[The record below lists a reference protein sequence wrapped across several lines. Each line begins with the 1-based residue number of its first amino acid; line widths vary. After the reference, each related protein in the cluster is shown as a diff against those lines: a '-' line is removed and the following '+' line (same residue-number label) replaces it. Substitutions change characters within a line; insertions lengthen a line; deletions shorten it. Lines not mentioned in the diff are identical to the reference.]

1 MEVYILDSLYR
12 RIAVVDKFESLIW
25 AERMRAAG
33 DFELHIVSSAQNRSI
48 FVPGVNLA
56 VNTSTRI
63 MTVET
68 VQDSTDDE
76 GRRVLKITGPSL
88 ENVLRQRI
96 IAMDDAGEWV
106 PWESDEDDPRA
117 IATDMFHDICVTG
130 ILNAGDIISGVTE
143 GSFYPTDTIDEPSDL
158 IVYIPD
164 IQDLYTGL
172 KDLCDAYMMGFRLV
186 RHPVTN
192 TLYFDVYMG
201 SDRTTAQ
208 TALGAVVFSP
218 DLDNLRNTNRLTSSA
233 LFKNVAYVVNDTDH
247 EVVYLDDVD
256 PGIEGFER
264 RVLLVSCD
272 EGLTSEEMIQKG
284 VDELAKS
291 RMMTALDGQLATLT
305 SYIYEVDY
313 YLGDLVELRD
323 DDGTTSNMQVTEQI
337 FIHDKEGERAY
348 PTLTMN
354 TFIFPGSWIAW
365 DFAQE
370 WDDLTTEHWDELP

>member
-218 DLDNLRNTNRLTSSA
+218 DRKS
-233 LFKNVAYVVNDTDH
+233 VV
-247 EVVYLDDVD
+247 
-256 PGIEGFER
+256 
-264 RVLLVSCD
+264 
-272 EGLTSEEMIQKG
+272 
-284 VDELAKS
+284 
-291 RMMTALDGQLATLT
+291 
-305 SYIYEVDY
+305 
-313 YLGDLVELRD
+313 
-323 DDGTTSNMQVTEQI
+323 
-337 FIHDKEGERAY
+337 
-348 PTLTMN
+348 
-354 TFIFPGSWIAW
+354 
-365 DFAQE
+365 
-370 WDDLTTEHWDELP
+370 

>member
-256 PGIEGFER
+256 PVIEGFER